1 MPSPNEQAQS
11 GNRGDALGSELFAG
25 GGEAGRLM
33 RSMDW
38 AATPLG
44 PPEGWPRSL
53 KTCVRILLTSR
64 QAMFVWWG
72 DHLINL
78 HNDAYRSILG
88 GKHPWA
94 LGQPASAVWREIWDQ
109 VGPRAE
115 SAMHHNEGTY
125 DEALLLLMERNGY
138 REETYYTFSYSPVPN
153 DEGGTGGIICA
164 NTDDTQRIVGG
175 RQLALLQELAARAS
189 EARTIEAACARSV
202 EALETNRRDL
212 PFAMIYMID
221 PATGRATLAGTSGIE
236 PGHDAAPLEVD
247 LNDPSAVWPLG
258 EAMAGNA
265 AVVVPD
271 LSGRFRN
278 CLPSGAWDQPP
289 TQAIALP
296 VTPAGQS
303 GRAGVLVAGL
313 NPCRLFDEGYQGFMS
328 LVAGQVAA
336 AIGNAQAYEEERRRA
351 EALAEIDRAKTAFFS
366 NVSHEFR
373 TPLTLMLGP
382 LEDLTAMKDL
392 SPKGREAVEVAHRNS
407 LRLLKLVNML
417 LDFSRIEAGRAQAAF
432 EPTDLATLTA
442 DLASS
447 FRSACD
453 KAGLELIVDCP
464 PLPRQVHVDRE
475 MWEKIV
481 LNLISNAF
489 KFTLAGSI
497 TVSLRPSADDASARL
512 AVSDTGTGIAAD
524 ELPRLFERFHRVEGA
539 QGRTHEGS
547 GIGLALVQE
556 LANLHGGSASAESI
570 LGQGSTFTITVPF
583 GAAHLPERSIGAR
596 HDTVAPAMRAR
607 AFVEEALRWL
617 PDDDTSGRRDAVDAV
632 PAGRDEET
640 VRQLGRPRVLVADD
654 NADMRD
660 YVARLLSTTCEVEAV
675 ADGQAALDAIR
686 TRLPDLLLTDV
697 MMPRLDGFALLDT
710 IRADRL
716 LRDLPVVMLS
726 ARAGEE
732 AKVEGLDAGAD
743 DYLVKPFSAREL
755 KARVR
760 ASLVMARLRAERREA
775 EASAS
780 RAEERLRAALLASG
794 TGTFRWDMRTGVLE
808 WDDALDRLFGLDI
821 RHKVATMPDF
831 LDLVHPEDRAAVT
844 GQCDACMSDGADL
857 SMEYRVPQP
866 DGSVRWILDQ
876 GKTFR
881 GEDGRPSYMTG
892 ACVDITE
899 RKRAEASQHLLLEEL
914 NHRVKNT
921 LAMVQSIASQT
932 LRATPAAER
941 FPEAFQ
947 SRLQALAQA
956 HDLLTKEQWRGA
968 SLREVA
974 EMTLN
979 PHTTPAGRVK
989 ISGPAVALAPG
1000 MAVSLHLALH
1010 ELATNAAKYGA
1021 LSVEQGEVKLEWA
1034 VTGGIQPS
1042 LRIEWGESGGPLV
1055 VPPQRRGFGSRLIER
1070 GLAHEVDGE
1079 VDLDFSP
1086 QGVVCRVV
1094 VPLSNRI
1101 AVS

>member
-1 MPSPNEQAQS
+1 
-11 GNRGDALGSELFAG
+11 
-25 GGEAGRLM
+25 
-33 RSMDW
+33 MDW

-44 PPEGWPRSL
+44 PPESWPRSL

-175 RQLALLQELAARAS
+175 RQLRLLQELAARTS
-189 EARTIEAACARSV
+189 EARTIETACARSI

-212 PFAMIYMID
+212 PFALIYLTD

-236 PGHDAAPLEVD
+236 PGHDAAPTEVD
-247 LNDPSAVWPLG
+247 LDGSSSVWPLG
-258 EAMAGNA
+258 EVVSGNA

-271 LSGRFRN
+271 LPGRFGD
-278 CLPSGAWDQPP
+278 LPPGDWDQPP

-296 VTPAGQS
+296 ITPAGQS
-303 GRAGVLVAGL
+303 GRSGVLVAGL
-313 NPCRLFDEGYQGFMS
+313 NPCRLFDERYQGFMS

-336 AIGNAQAYEEERRRA
+336 ALGNAQAYEEERRRA

-382 LEDLTAMKDL
+382 LEDLAAMDDL
-392 SPKGREAVEVAHRNS
+392 SATGREAVEVAHRNS

-417 LDFSRIEAGRAQAAF
+417 LDFSRIEAGRAQAMF

-447 FRSACD
+447 FRSACE
-453 KAGLELIVDCP
+453 KAGLDLIVDCQ
-464 PLPRQVHVDRE
+464 PLPRQVYVDRE

-497 TVSLRPSADDASARL
+497 TVALKPSAGGASVEL
-512 AVSDTGTGIAAD
+512 AVSDTGTGITAD

-556 LANLHGGSASAESI
+556 LATLHGGSAAVASTP
-570 LGQGSTFTITVPF
+570 GQGSTFTITVPF
-583 GAAHLPERSIGAR
+583 GSAHLPEKSIGAR
-596 HDTVAPAMRAR
+596 HDGVAPATRAR

-617 PDDDTSGRRDAVDAV
+617 PDQKTSERGEIIDARQAMPDDEPVRRF
-632 PAGRDEET
+632 
-640 VRQLGRPRVLVADD
+640 GRPRVLVADD

-660 YVARLLSTTCEVEAV
+660 YVVRLLSATCEVEAA

-686 TRLPDLLLTDV
+686 SRLPDLLLTDV
-697 MMPRLDGFALLDT
+697 MMPRLDGFALLSAV
-710 IRADRL
+710 RGDRL

-732 AKVEGLDAGAD
+732 SKVEGLDAGAD

-755 KARVR
+755 KARIR
-760 ASLVMARLRAERREA
+760 ASLVMARLRADRRQA
-775 EASAS
+775 EDSAS
-780 RAEERLRAALLASG
+780 RAEERLRAALVASG
-794 TGTFRWDMRTGVLE
+794 TGTFRWDLRTNVLE
-808 WDDALDRLFGLDI
+808 WDDALDRLFGHDG
-821 RHKVATMPDF
+821 HAKVGVLSDF
-831 LDLVHPEDRAAVT
+831 LNLVHPEDQAAVT
-844 GQCDACMSDGADL
+844 ELCERCRRDGIDFSL
-857 SMEYRVPQP
+857 EYRMPQP

-881 GEDGRPSYMTG
+881 GEDGQPLYMTG

-932 LRATPAAER
+932 LRATPAADR

-956 HDLLTKEQWRGA
+956 HDLLTKGQWRGA

-979 PHTTPAGRVK
+979 PHTTPAGRVR

-1021 LSVEQGEVKLEWA
+1021 LSVEHGEVNLEWA
-1034 VTGGIQPS
+1034 VTDGANPT
-1042 LRIEWGESGGPLV
+1042 LRIEWGESGGPTV

-1079 VDLDFSP
+1079 VDLNFSP
-1086 QGVVCRVV
+1086 EGVVCRVV
-1094 VPLSNRI
+1094 VPLSSRV
-1101 AVS
+1101 AVH

>member
-1 MPSPNEQAQS
+1 MCSLLIAAFVQEESMSSPNEQAQS
-11 GNRGDALGSELFAG
+11 GHRGDALGSELFAG

-94 LGQPASAVWREIWDQ
+94 LGQPASSVWREIWDQ

-175 RQLALLQELAARAS
+175 RQLALLQKLAARAS
-189 EARTIEAACARSV
+189 EARTIEAACARSM

-221 PATGRATLAGTSGIE
+221 QATGRATLAGASGIE
-236 PGHDAAPLEVD
+236 PGHDAAPLEID
-247 LNDPSAVWPLG
+247 LNASSSVWSLG
-258 EAMAGNA
+258 EVAAGNTP
-265 AVVVPD
+265 VVVPD
-271 LSGRFRN
+271 LSGRFGD
-278 CLPSGAWDQPP
+278 LPSGDWDQPP
-289 TQAIALP
+289 MQAVALP

-303 GRAGVLVAGL
+303 GRSGVLVAGL
-313 NPCRLFDEGYQGFMS
+313 NPCRLYDEGYQGFMS

-382 LEDLTAMKDL
+382 LEDLAAMERL
-392 SPKGREAVEVAHRNS
+392 PEKGRIAVDVAHRNS

-417 LDFSRIEAGRAQAAF
+417 LDFSRIEAGRARAAF
-432 EPTDLATLTA
+432 EATDLATLTA

-447 FRSACD
+447 FRSACE
-453 KAGLELIVDCP
+453 KAGLELVVDCP
-464 PLPRQVHVDRE
+464 PLAQAVHVDRE

-497 TVSLRPSADDASARL
+497 TVSLQPSADAASVQL

-556 LANLHGGSASAESI
+556 LATLHGGSASVESTP
-570 LGQGSTFTITVPF
+570 GQGSTFIITVPF
-583 GAAHLPERSIGAR
+583 GSAHLPEQSIGTR
-596 HDTVAPAMRAR
+596 HDGVAPATRAR

-617 PDDDTSGRRDAVDAV
+617 PDAKATGPEAIEAAPVTPDDEA
-632 PAGRDEET
+632 
-640 VRQLGRPRVLVADD
+640 VRQFGRPRVLVADD

-660 YVARLLSTTCEVEAV
+660 YVVRLLSTSCEVEAV
-675 ADGQAALDAIR
+675 ADGQAALDAVRI
-686 TRLPDLLLTDV
+686 RLPDLLLTDV
-697 MMPRLDGFALLDT
+697 MMPRLDGFALLSA

-755 KARVR
+755 RVRVR
-760 ASLVMARLRAERREA
+760 ASLVMARLRAERRLA
-775 EASAS
+775 EDSAHQ
-780 RAEERLRAALLASG
+780 AEERLRAALAASG
-794 TGTFRWDMRTGVLE
+794 TGTFRWNIRTNALE
-808 WDDALDRLFGLDI
+808 WDDALDRLFGLVGTA
-821 RHKVATMPDF
+821 RTVTLLDF
-831 LDLVHPEDRAAVT
+831 LNLVHPEDQASVVRLLDGVPSAA
-844 GQCDACMSDGADL
+844 
-857 SMEYRVPQP
+857 
-866 DGSVRWILDQ
+866 
-876 GKTFR
+876 
-881 GEDGRPSYMTG
+881 
-892 ACVDITE
+892 
-899 RKRAEASQHLLLEEL
+899 
-914 NHRVKNT
+914 
-921 LAMVQSIASQT
+921 
-932 LRATPAAER
+932 
-941 FPEAFQ
+941 
-947 SRLQALAQA
+947 
-956 HDLLTKEQWRGA
+956 
-968 SLREVA
+968 
-974 EMTLN
+974 
-979 PHTTPAGRVK
+979 AGRF
-989 ISGPAVALAPG
+989 
-1000 MAVSLHLALH
+1000 
-1010 ELATNAAKYGA
+1010 GA
-1021 LSVEQGEVKLEWA
+1021 LD
-1034 VTGGIQPS
+1034 
-1042 LRIEWGESGGPLV
+1042 SGSG
-1055 VPPQRRGFGSRLIER
+1055 Q
-1070 GLAHEVDGE
+1070 
-1079 VDLDFSP
+1079 DLP
-1086 QGVVCRVV
+1086 R
-1094 VPLSNRI
+1094 
-1101 AVS
+1101 

>member
-11 GNRGDALGSELFAG
+11 GKRGDALGSELFAG

-33 RSMDW
+33 RSIDW

-44 PPEGWPRSL
+44 PPEDWPRSL

-153 DEGGTGGIICA
+153 EEGGTGGIICA

-189 EARTIEAACARSV
+189 EARTIEAVCARSMD
-202 EALETNRRDL
+202 AMETNRRDL

-221 PATGRATLAGTSGIE
+221 QVTGRATLAGTSGIE
-236 PGHDAAPLEVD
+236 PGHDAAPPEME
-247 LNDPSAVWPLG
+247 LNASSSIWPLG
-258 EAMAGNA
+258 QVVADNA
-265 AVVVPD
+265 PVVVPD
-271 LSGRFRN
+271 LCGRFGD
-278 CLPSGAWDQPP
+278 LPSGDWDQPP
-289 TQAIALP
+289 MQAVALP
-296 VTPAGQS
+296 VTLAGHS
-303 GRAGVLVAGL
+303 ARSGVLVAGL
-313 NPCRLFDEGYQGFMS
+313 NPCRLYDEGYQGFMS

-382 LEDLTAMKDL
+382 LEDLAVMESL
-392 SPKGREAVEVAHRNS
+392 PERGRVAVDVAHRNS

-417 LDFSRIEAGRAQAAF
+417 LDFSRIEAGRARAAF
-432 EPTDLATLTA
+432 EPTDLATLTV

-447 FRSACD
+447 FRSACE
-453 KAGLELIVDCP
+453 KAGLELVVDCP
-464 PLPRQVHVDRE
+464 PLAQAVHVDRE

-489 KFTLAGSI
+489 KFTFSGSI
-497 TVSLRPSADDASARL
+497 TVSLRPSMNGAAVEL

-556 LANLHGGSASAESI
+556 LAALHGGSASVESVP
-570 LGQGSTFTITVPF
+570 GQGSTFTITIPL
-583 GAAHLPERSIGAR
+583 GSAHLPEQSIGAR
-596 HDTVAPAMRAR
+596 HDGVAPATRAR

-617 PDDDTSGRRDAVDAV
+617 PDEKATEWEAIDVAPVTPDD
-632 PAGRDEET
+632 ET
-640 VRQLGRPRVLVADD
+640 VRHLGRPRVLVADD

-660 YVARLLSTTCEVEAV
+660 YIVRLLSTTCEVEAV
-675 ADGQAALDAIR
+675 ADGQAALDAVRI
-686 TRLPDLLLTDV
+686 RLPDLLLTDV
-697 MMPRLDGFALLDT
+697 MMPRLDGFALLSA

-760 ASLVMARLRAERREA
+760 ASLVMARLRAERRRA
-775 EASAS
+775 EDSAH
-780 RAEERLRAALLASG
+780 RAEERLRAALAASG
-794 TGTFRWDMRTGVLE
+794 TGTFRWDIRTNALE
-808 WDDALDRLFGLDI
+808 WDDALDRLFGLGGTA
-821 RHKVATMPDF
+821 KTVTLLDF
-831 LDLVHPEDRAAVT
+831 LNLVHPEDQASVAE
-844 GQCDACMSDGADL
+844 QCEQSMRDGADF
-857 SMEYRVPQP
+857 SMEFRVPLP

-876 GKTFR
+876 GKTFSD
-881 GEDGRPSYMTG
+881 GEGRPAYMTG

-956 HDLLTKEQWRGA
+956 HDLLTKGQWRGA
-968 SLREVA
+968 SLHEVA
-974 EMTLN
+974 EVTLN
-979 PHTTPAGRVK
+979 PHTTPGGRVK
-989 ISGPAVALAPG
+989 ISGPPVALSPG
-1000 MAVSLHLALH
+1000 IAVSLHLALH

-1021 LSVEQGEVKLEWA
+1021 LSVEQGEVKLQWA
-1034 VTGGIQPS
+1034 VTGGVQPA
-1042 LRIEWGESGGPLV
+1042 LRIEWGESGGPAV

-1079 VDLDFSP
+1079 VVLTFSP
-1086 QGVVCRVV
+1086 KGVVCRVT
-1094 VPLSNRI
+1094 VPLSSRV
-1101 AVS
+1101 AVN

>member
-11 GNRGDALGSELFAG
+11 GNQGDALGSQLFAG

-33 RSMDW
+33 RSIDW

-44 PPEGWPRSL
+44 PPEDWPRSL

-94 LGQPASAVWREIWDQ
+94 LGQPASSVWREIWDQ

-153 DEGGTGGIICA
+153 EEGGTGGIICA

-189 EARTIEAACARSV
+189 EARTIEAVCARSMD
-202 EALETNRRDL
+202 AMGTNRRDL

-221 PATGRATLAGTSGIE
+221 QVTGRATLAGASGIE
-236 PGHDAAPLEVD
+236 PGHDAAPPEMD
-247 LNDPSAVWPLG
+247 LNASSSIWPLG
-258 EAMAGNA
+258 EVVANNA
-265 AVVVPD
+265 PIVVPD
-271 LSGRFRN
+271 LSGRFGD
-278 CLPSGAWDQPP
+278 LPCGDWDQPP
-289 TQAIALP
+289 TQAVALP
-296 VTPAGQS
+296 VTLAGHS
-303 GRAGVLVAGL
+303 GRSGVLVAGL
-313 NPCRLFDEGYQGFMS
+313 NPCRLYDEGYQGFMS

-382 LEDLTAMKDL
+382 LEDLAVMESL
-392 SPKGREAVEVAHRNS
+392 PESGRMAVDVAHRNS
-407 LRLLKLVNML
+407 LRLLKMVNML
-417 LDFSRIEAGRAQAAF
+417 LDFSRIEAGRARAAF
-432 EPTDLATLTA
+432 EPTDLATLTM

-447 FRSACD
+447 FRSACE

-464 PLPRQVHVDRE
+464 PLAQAAHVDRE

-489 KFTLAGSI
+489 KFTFSGSI
-497 TVSLRPSADDASARL
+497 TVSLRPSADNASVQL

-556 LANLHGGSASAESI
+556 LATLHGGSASVESTP
-570 LGQGSTFTITVPF
+570 GQGSTFTITIPF
-583 GAAHLPERSIGAR
+583 GFAHLPEQSIGAR
-596 HDTVAPAMRAR
+596 HDGVAPATRTR

-617 PDDDTSGRRDAVDAV
+617 PDEKSTEWEAIDVAPVTPDDEA
-632 PAGRDEET
+632 

-660 YVARLLSTTCEVEAV
+660 YVVRLLSTTCEVEAV
-675 ADGQAALDAIR
+675 ADGQAALDAVRI
-686 TRLPDLLLTDV
+686 RLPDLLLTDV
-697 MMPRLDGFALLDT
+697 MMPRLDGFALLSA

-760 ASLVMARLRAERREA
+760 ASLVMARLRAERRLA
-775 EASAS
+775 EDSAH
-780 RAEERLRAALLASG
+780 RAEERLRAALAASG
-794 TGTFRWDMRTGVLE
+794 TGTFRWDIRTNVLE
-808 WDDALDRLFGLDI
+808 WDDALDRLFGLGGTA
-821 RHKVATMPDF
+821 RTVTLLDF
-831 LDLVHPEDRAAVT
+831 LNLVHPEDQANVAE
-844 GQCDACMSDGADL
+844 QCEQSMRDGADF
-857 SMEYRVPQP
+857 SMEFRVPLP
-866 DGSVRWILDQ
+866 DGSARWILDQ

-881 GEDGRPSYMTG
+881 DGEGCPAYMTG

-956 HDLLTKEQWRGA
+956 HDLLTRGQWRGA
-968 SLREVA
+968 SLHEVA
-974 EMTLN
+974 EVTLN
-979 PHTTPAGRVK
+979 PHTTPGGRVK
-989 ISGPAVALAPG
+989 ISGPPVALSPG
-1000 MAVSLHLALH
+1000 IAVSLHLALH

-1021 LSVEQGEVKLEWA
+1021 LSVEQGEVKLQWA
-1034 VTGGIQPS
+1034 VTGGVQPA
-1042 LRIEWGESGGPLV
+1042 LRIEWGESGGPPV

-1079 VDLDFSP
+1079 VDLAFSP
-1086 QGVVCRVV
+1086 KGVVCRVT
-1094 VPLSNRI
+1094 VPLSSRV

>member
-11 GNRGDALGSELFAG
+11 GNQGDALGSQLFAG

-33 RSMDW
+33 RSIDW

-44 PPEGWPRSL
+44 PPEDWPRSL

-94 LGQPASAVWREIWDQ
+94 LGQPASSVWREIWDQ

-153 DEGGTGGIICA
+153 EEGGTGGIICA

-189 EARTIEAACARSV
+189 EARTIEAVCARSMD
-202 EALETNRRDL
+202 AMGTNRRDL

-221 PATGRATLAGTSGIE
+221 QVTGRATLAGASGIE
-236 PGHDAAPLEVD
+236 PGHDAAPPEMD
-247 LNDPSAVWPLG
+247 LNASSSIWPLG
-258 EAMAGNA
+258 EVVANNA
-265 AVVVPD
+265 PIVVPD
-271 LSGRFRN
+271 LSGRFGD
-278 CLPSGAWDQPP
+278 LPCGDWDQPP
-289 TQAIALP
+289 TQAVALP
-296 VTPAGQS
+296 VTLAGHS
-303 GRAGVLVAGL
+303 GRSGVLVAGL
-313 NPCRLFDEGYQGFMS
+313 NPCRLYDEGYQGFMS

-382 LEDLTAMKDL
+382 LEDLAVMESL
-392 SPKGREAVEVAHRNS
+392 PESGRMAVDVAHRNS
-407 LRLLKLVNML
+407 LRLLKMVNML
-417 LDFSRIEAGRAQAAF
+417 LDFSRIEAGRARAAF
-432 EPTDLATLTA
+432 EPTDLATLTM

-447 FRSACD
+447 FRSACE

-464 PLPRQVHVDRE
+464 PLAQAAHVDRE

-489 KFTLAGSI
+489 KFTFSGSI
-497 TVSLRPSADDASARL
+497 TVSLRPSADNASVQL

-556 LANLHGGSASAESI
+556 LATLHGGSASVESTP
-570 LGQGSTFTITVPF
+570 GQGSTFTITIPF
-583 GAAHLPERSIGAR
+583 GFAHLPEQSIGAR
-596 HDTVAPAMRAR
+596 HDGVAPATRTR

-617 PDDDTSGRRDAVDAV
+617 PDEKSTEWEAIDVAPVTPDDEA
-632 PAGRDEET
+632 

-660 YVARLLSTTCEVEAV
+660 YVVRLLSTTCEVEAV
-675 ADGQAALDAIR
+675 ADGQAALDAVRI
-686 TRLPDLLLTDV
+686 RLPDLLLTDV
-697 MMPRLDGFALLDT
+697 MMPRLDGFALLSA

-732 AKVEGLDAGAD
+732 AKVEGLDAGA
-743 DYLVKPFSAREL
+743 VKPFSAREL

-760 ASLVMARLRAERREA
+760 ASLVMARLRAERRLA
-775 EASAS
+775 EDSAH
-780 RAEERLRAALLASG
+780 RAEERLRAALAASG
-794 TGTFRWDMRTGVLE
+794 TGTFRWDIRTNVLE
-808 WDDALDRLFGLDI
+808 WDDALDRLFGLGGTA
-821 RHKVATMPDF
+821 RTVTLLDF
-831 LDLVHPEDRAAVT
+831 LNLVHPEDQANVAE
-844 GQCDACMSDGADL
+844 QCEQSMRDGADF
-857 SMEYRVPQP
+857 SMEFRVPLP
-866 DGSVRWILDQ
+866 DGSARWILDQ

-881 GEDGRPSYMTG
+881 DGEGCPAYMTG

-956 HDLLTKEQWRGA
+956 HDLLTRGQWRGA
-968 SLREVA
+968 SLHEVA
-974 EMTLN
+974 EVTLN
-979 PHTTPAGRVK
+979 PHTTPGGRVK
-989 ISGPAVALAPG
+989 ISGPPVALSPG
-1000 MAVSLHLALH
+1000 IAVSLHLALH

-1021 LSVEQGEVKLEWA
+1021 LSVEQGEVKLQWA
-1034 VTGGIQPS
+1034 VTGGVQPA
-1042 LRIEWGESGGPLV
+1042 LRIEWGESGGPPV

-1079 VDLDFSP
+1079 VDLAFSP
-1086 QGVVCRVV
+1086 KGVVCRVT
-1094 VPLSNRI
+1094 VPLSSRV